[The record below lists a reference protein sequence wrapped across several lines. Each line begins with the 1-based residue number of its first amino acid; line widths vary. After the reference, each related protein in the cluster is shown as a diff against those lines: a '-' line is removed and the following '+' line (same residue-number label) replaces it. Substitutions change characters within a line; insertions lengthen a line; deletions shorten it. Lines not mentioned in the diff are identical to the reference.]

1 MKALL
6 DEINVLLQDDDA
18 GEPLEESM
26 IHEEPELVS
35 FDFLTLDC
43 LEKDI
48 GRAMAI
54 RNYWVY
60 RCNLP

>member
-1 MKALL
+1 MKDLL

-18 GEPLEESM
+18 GESLEDSM
-26 IHEEPELVS
+26 IQEEPELVS
-35 FDFLTLDC
+35 FDFLMLDC

-48 GRAMAI
+48 GRAMAM

-60 RCNLP
+60 RCSSP